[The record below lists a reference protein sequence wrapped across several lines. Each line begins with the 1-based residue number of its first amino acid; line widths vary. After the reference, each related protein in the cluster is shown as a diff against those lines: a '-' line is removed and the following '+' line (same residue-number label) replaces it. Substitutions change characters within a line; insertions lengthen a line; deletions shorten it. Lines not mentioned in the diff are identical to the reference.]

1 MSSLWRAAFSADWSN
16 ILIRVLSTTVV
27 EAGKSST
34 FFLTFNS
41 HSRNYFAN
49 VYRSAKLFRTSPLPV
64 PPENQT
70 ACLFWERS
78 LSDAK
83 NVVLCFM
90 AHPDDAEILCG
101 GVLIRLSQ
109 LGWAVHI
116 ATVAAGDCG
125 SETLPPHEIA
135 AIRKNEGVAAAQLIG
150 GTYHTLAEP
159 DVNVVFD
166 KPTNRKAIDLFRQL
180 SPRIVITHPRE
191 DYMLDHEQ
199 THLLARSAAFSFPIP
214 NASETPLAAEASIPH
229 LYYADPIEGLHPYTG
244 ELVTPTVTIDV
255 SEVIE
260 TKAEM
265 LACHAS
271 QREWL
276 RAHHG
281 MDEYLEA
288 MKRHSALRGSLIGT
302 PYAESFR
309 QHRGHAFP
317 QNDLLAELL
326 P

>member
-1 MSSLWRAAFSADWSN
+1 MS
-16 ILIRVLSTTVV
+16 
-27 EAGKSST
+27 
-34 FFLTFNS
+34 
-41 HSRNYFAN
+41 
-49 VYRSAKLFRTSPLPV
+49 
-64 PPENQT
+64 PP
-70 ACLFWERS
+70 
-78 LSDAK
+78 K
-83 NVVLCFM
+83 PVVLCFM

-101 GVLIRLSQ
+101 GALIRLAS
-109 LGWAVHI
+109 LGWEVHI
-116 ATVAAGDCG
+116 ATSANGDCG
-125 SETLPPHEIA
+125 SDKLPPEEIA
-135 AIRKNEGVAAAQLIG
+135 AIRLQEGIDAATLIG
-150 GTYHTLAEP
+150 GTYHSLAEP
-159 DVNVVFD
+159 DVNVVFSQE
-166 KPTNRKAIDLFRQL
+166 TNRKAIDLFRQIGPHL
-180 SPRIVITHPRE
+180 VITHPRE

-214 NASETPLAAEASIPH
+214 NASTLPLPADAHIPH
-229 LYYADPIEGLHPYTG
+229 LYYADPIEGKNPYTG
-244 ELVTPTVTIDV
+244 EVVTPTVTIDV

-271 QREWL
+271 QRDWL

-281 MDEYLEA
+281 MDEYIDA
-288 MKRHSALRGSLIGT
+288 MKRHSAERGELIHK

>member
-1 MSSLWRAAFSADWSN
+1 
-16 ILIRVLSTTVV
+16 
-27 EAGKSST
+27 
-34 FFLTFNS
+34 
-41 HSRNYFAN
+41 
-49 VYRSAKLFRTSPLPV
+49 
-64 PPENQT
+64 
-70 ACLFWERS
+70 
-78 LSDAK
+78 LSDAT

-101 GVLIRLSQ
+101 GVLIRLAA
-109 LGWAVHI
+109 LGWDVHI
-116 ATVAAGDCG
+116 ATAAAGDCG
-125 SETLPPHEIA
+125 SEKLPGPEIA
-135 AIRKNEGVAAAQLIG
+135 AIRKKEGIAAAELIG

-159 DVNVVFD
+159 DVNVIFD
-166 KPTNRKAIDLFRQL
+166 KSTNRKAIDLFRQL
-180 SPRIVITHPRE
+180 CPTLVITHPRE

-214 NASETPLAAEASIPH
+214 NASSLPLQPGTHIPH
-229 LYYADPIEGLHPYTG
+229 LYYADPIEGRNPYTG
-244 ELVTPTVTIDV
+244 EPVTPTVTIDV
-255 SEVIE
+255 SREIE
-260 TKAEM
+260 KKAEM

-288 MKRHSALRGSLIGT
+288 MRRHSAERGTLIGT
-302 PYAESFR
+302 DYAESFR
-309 QHRGHAFP
+309 QHLGHAFP